1 MGAQCEI
8 CGKKPDKGIK
18 YARRGLA
25 KAKGG
30 VGQRITG
37 KTRIFRKPNLQKM
50 RAVINGR
57 VKKIRVC
64 TRCISAGKV
73 VRPSL

>member
-1 MGAQCEI
+1 MPATCEI
-8 CGKKPDKGIK
+8 CGKKADRGMK
-18 YARRGLA
+18 YVRRGLA

-37 KTRIFRKPNLQKM
+37 KTKTLRKPNLQRM
-50 RAVINGR
+50 RAVVNGS

-64 TRCISAGKV
+64 TRCIKAGKV
-73 VRPSL
+73 KRPAQ